1 MIDLHQQRQK
11 ESEIAK
17 NKKAKAGS
25 NLLRVGGQ
33 GAWNVNQHA
42 PVYAH
47 KNSKR
52 MKTRSAQQRHAVL
65 EQI

>member
-1 MIDLHQQRQK
+1 MAR
-11 ESEIAK
+11 

-25 NLLRVGGQ
+25 NLLRAGGQ
-33 GAWNVNQHA
+33 GSWNVNQHA